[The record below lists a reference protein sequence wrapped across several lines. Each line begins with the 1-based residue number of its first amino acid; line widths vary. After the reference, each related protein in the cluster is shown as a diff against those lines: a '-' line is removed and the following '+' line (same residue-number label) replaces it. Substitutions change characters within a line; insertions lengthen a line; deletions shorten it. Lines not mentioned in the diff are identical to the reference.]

1 MSGCSYVYPLIKGNT
16 VTAKKKLQNSITVLR
31 DDSSFFSIQLP
42 ESVIQNSQIILLGEE
57 HGVSANQEIAFK
69 MLKSLKSKF
78 DFKILLLEASHSNA
92 VTMNKYLNTG
102 NSAYIDTVFRYLKG
116 TLGWTNEYAAFWKNL
131 YAYNATL
138 APEKRVSCIGIDV
151 EYQYDAALNF
161 LATITPDTSTFEE
174 IQPVIS
180 KLKKIKL
187 SGVNVRDAWKLSE
200 EISSNWRKYES
211 LYKTFYA
218 ENYQD
223 FKIVMQNIV
232 NARLVLMTKMNSG
245 KIKYNKLR
253 DSIMY
258 VNLLNAYSI
267 NPAARM
273 YGVFG
278 SLHVLQDRFLG
289 ITPLAYLLN
298 SNNSPYKDKV
308 ISIYMYYKNCEQ
320 IIRPD
325 YRIERVNN
333 QFSNRIFN
341 FYKEDYN
348 AFFILNSQDAPSEKL
363 TFYPYYNN
371 TARGLFQYILL
382 VKNVSIR

>member
-1 MSGCSYVYPLIKGNT
+1 MKGNT
-16 VTAKKKLQNSITVLR
+16 VAAKKRLQNSITVLR
-31 DDSSFFSIQLP
+31 NDSSFYSIPLP
-42 ESVIQNSQIILLGEE
+42 ESQIQNSQIIILGEE
-57 HGVSANQEIAFK
+57 HGVAANQELAFK

-78 DFKILLLEASHSNA
+78 DFQILLLEASHSNA

-102 NSAYIDTVFRYLKG
+102 NSAYIDTAFRYLKG
-116 TLGWTNEYAAFWKNL
+116 TLAWTNEYAAFWKNL
-131 YAYNATL
+131 YAYNITL
-138 APEKRVSCIGIDV
+138 APEKRISCIGIDV
-151 EYQYDAALNF
+151 ENQYDAALNF
-161 LATITPDTSTFEE
+161 LATITPDTSAFEE
-174 IQPVIS
+174 IQPAIS
-180 KLKKIKL
+180 KLKKIKF
-187 SGVNVRDAWKLSE
+187 SDINVRDAWKLSE
-200 EISSNWRKYES
+200 EIISSWREYES

-218 ENYQD
+218 GNYQD

-232 NARLVLMTKMNSG
+232 NARLVHMTKRNSG
-245 KIKYNKLR
+245 KSKYNKLR

-258 VNLLNAYSI
+258 VNLLNAYNI
-267 NPAARM
+267 NPTARM

-289 ITPLAYLLN
+289 IPPLAYLLN

-325 YRIERVNN
+325 YRIKTVDN

-341 FYKEDYN
+341 FYTEDHN
-348 AFFILNSQDAPSEKL
+348 AFFCINSPDAPSEKL

-371 TARGLFQYILL
+371 SAHGLFQYILL
-382 VKNVSIR
+382 VKNSKASQPYGSFN